1 MSLTHTPLATDA
13 RLDHLAENLSHNVPD
28 RERTVSLLGGALLA
42 GAGVAQRSLGGIAL
56 AALGGALIYRG
67 VTGRCEVYRALG
79 IHSGAQNTSA
89 GVPDHRGVK
98 TVETITVQRPRA
110 ELYRHW
116 RDFEHLP
123 QFMRHLERVEVIDA
137 RRSRWVVRTLAGQTV
152 EWLAEIINERENEM
166 IAWQSLPGADV
177 GNAGS
182 VWFEDEPGGSTRVK
196 VALEYA
202 PPAGTVGNLV
212 ARLFGEAPEQQLR
225 EDLAQWKKKME
236 AGAPAPVAAHS

>member
-13 RLDHLAENLSHNVPD
+13 RLDHLAEKLSHNVPD

-42 GAGVAQRSLGGIAL
+42 GAGVAQRSLGGLAL

-67 VTGRCEVYRALG
+67 VTGNCQLYRALG
-79 IHSGAQNTSA
+79 IHSRAQNETA
-89 GVPDHRGVK
+89 GVPENGVK
-98 TVETITVQRPRA
+98 TVETVTVQRPRA

-116 RDFEHLP
+116 RDFAHLP
-123 QFMRHLERVEVIDA
+123 QFMSHLERVEVLDN
-137 RRSRWVVRTLAGQTV
+137 RRSRWVVRTIAGQTV

-177 GNAGS
+177 ANAGS
-182 VWFEDEPGGSTRVK
+182 VWFEDEVGGGTRVR
-196 VALEYA
+196 VTLEYA

-225 EDLAQWKKKME
+225 EDLAQWKSKME
-236 AGAPAPVAAHS
+236 KAASAPAMASV